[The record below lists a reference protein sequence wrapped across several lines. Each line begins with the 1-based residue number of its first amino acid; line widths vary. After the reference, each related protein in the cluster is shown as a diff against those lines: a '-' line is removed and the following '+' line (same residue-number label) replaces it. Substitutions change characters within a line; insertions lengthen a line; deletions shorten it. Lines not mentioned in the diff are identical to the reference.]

1 MIFIEDGDVLCRW
14 PCSQRYDLES
24 GGKTAALHIT
34 LASREACTRRRRRV
48 GTRGGRCK
56 NREERPGTGFARRD
70 FRPDSIFR
78 FAPA

>member
-34 LASREACTRRRRRV
+34 CH
-48 GTRGGRCK
+48 
-56 NREERPGTGFARRD
+56 FAGLGLCA
-70 FRPDSIFR
+70 R
-78 FAPA
+78 FLCLWVSGLGCC